1 MKNINKLIF
10 LILLTI
16 LPNVVF
22 AASYTSGEAKV
33 VYIIGVALMAIRIA
47 VPILLIV
54 MSSIDLIKALIESD
68 AKDVRKTLIGVG
80 PKVVSAIIIF
90 ILPSFLLFILK
101 LTNKNTLM
109 TQYSTCLLSPS
120 LCETALWT
128 EPPVLTNTSPE
139 TPTVIYSGED
149 SGDKGKLEIVS
160 ITLLDTVVN
169 VKAQRGSSRIA
180 GYYFSSIEKTPD
192 LNGYDWIE
200 TNSETF
206 KTVKYPGTYYIYV
219 KDEAGNISE
228 PKKVNVTTDFDVT
241 KGYKGFKPMGSLT
254 IANYLKKHNSNID
267 ELNKKL
273 ATYNVKHGMR
283 TRESVVVGA
292 MAFISELHS
301 WGYYLPY
308 GGVGGD
314 FEKDKWGVNKF
325 WGPKFMACDPYVAW
339 SYRNAGLNIYVDRLA
354 IKKFTPYTYEVLNKK
369 TGEKLKMKYAAV
381 NAEGYSNSINV
392 YYFFVGVTGSK
403 TTYGDNIKPRQYGLP
418 GDVLQNKVP
427 SAHEMLIVDKYDD
440 DMDGV
445 SDGYIVLQ
453 SKDGGLCYENRPYS
467 EGIVVYD
474 MTNVFN
480 NTAGFAQYLEPWKQY
495 YIPTSDYPNYLKE
508 LLTQK

>member
-180 GYYFSSIEKTPD
+180 GYYFSSIEKTPN

-200 TNSETF
+200 ANSETF
-206 KTVKYPGTYYIYV
+206 KTVKYPGTYYVYV

-241 KGYKGFKPMGSLT
+241 FMHKGKKLMPVSIATYLNNHGSSLEEFNRK
-254 IANYLKKHNSNID
+254 IVSYNKKHG
-267 ELNKKL
+267 L
-273 ATYNVKHGMR
+273 R

-292 MAFISELHS
+292 MAFISYIQS
-301 WGYYLPY
+301 WGYYMPY
-308 GGVGGD
+308 GGGNNTISQ
-314 FEKDKWGVNKF
+314 ESWGVYKW
-325 WGPKFMACDPYVAW
+325 WGGGESRFLACDPYVVW
-339 SYRNAGLNIYVDRLA
+339 CYKNAGLNIYANRSMMRRY
-354 IKKFTPYTYEVLNKK
+354 TPLTQTNKNGTTQQYK
-369 TGEKLKMKYAAV
+369 SYHSPS
-381 NAEGYSNSINV
+381 YSREIRI
-392 YYFFVGVTGSK
+392 YYFFVGIVGS
-403 TTYGDNIKPRQYGLP
+403 TNEIGDNIIPINKGQP
-418 GDVLQNKVP
+418 GDVLQNGHW
-427 SAHEMLIVDKYDD
+427 SGHEMLIVDKYDD
-440 DMDGV
+440 NMDGV

-453 SKDGGLCYENRPYS
+453 SRDIGLCYEKRPYS
-467 EGIVVYD
+467 AGVIVYD
-474 MTNVFN
+474 MTKVFN
-480 NTAGFAQYLEPWKQY
+480 NTAKFADHLLGWKQY
-495 YIPTSDYPNYLKE
+495 YIPTSDFPSYYK
-508 LLTQK
+508 